1 MQYDAPPDNGGD
13 KPAFIPAYPPYMAMD
28 IYFRLT
34 GFLITVIVAPPR
46 HSCQGIAFSASRC
59 QLRAVIGGRATLW
72 RACFK
77 GSSVPQGLSLPR
89 GTNQWTRG

>member
-1 MQYDAPPDNGGD
+1 MQYDAPSDNGGD
-13 KPAFIPAYPPYMAMD
+13 KPTFIEACSSYMTLD

-34 GFLITVIVAPPR
+34 GFPFTVIVAPPR

-72 RACFK
+72 RGCF
-77 GSSVPQGLSLPR
+77 
-89 GTNQWTRG
+89 

>member
-13 KPAFIPAYPPYMAMD
+13 KPTFISAFSSYMTLD

-34 GFLITVIVAPPR
+34 IFRFTVIVAPPR
-46 HSCQGIAFSASRC
+46 HSCQGIALSRC

-72 RACFK
+72 RAPF
-77 GSSVPQGLSLPR
+77 
-89 GTNQWTRG
+89 